1 MYVICDPV
9 TVRMNE
15 AKIPKSPSPPSP
27 FWKISDRLRN
37 LNLISASKERKNERT
52 DERTGDGERKRER
65 SYVAA
70 RAAAAGVTG
79 ICKLGSAADL
89 APLLSRSRR
98 RRIKTKETEEANE
111 TNANGNFFFDED
123 RQTRLRGFLP

>member
-1 MYVICDPV
+1 M
-9 TVRMNE
+9 
-15 AKIPKSPSPPSP
+15 
-27 FWKISDRLRN
+27 
-37 LNLISASKERKNERT
+37 
-52 DERTGDGERKRER
+52 
-65 SYVAA
+65 
-70 RAAAAGVTG
+70 TG

-123 RQTRLRGFLP
+123 RQTDGRTDRQDCADFYPEREERRGSVSFCAAETEERKDEPGELFLL